1 MYNSNNNNE
10 KGVSLLIYYKVFLI
24 FLILKGCQEG
34 IGDAKNVAVTVDKEV
49 LERESRIYGRSE
61 NRTLSKY
68 EETIN
73 RCALAC
79 CEEDVSLLKD
89 RKKLFNLA
97 REKADSEGYSYKK
110 QRSRSKVMKKWTR
123 KLQNVRSWCAT
134 NVSDELRS
142 WWRIWKV
149 PQIP

>member
-89 RKKLFNLA
+89 RKKLILKDTVTRNRDLDQ
-97 REKADSEGYSYKK
+97 KCS
-110 QRSRSKVMKKWTR
+110 VMKKWTR

-142 WWRIWKV
+142 WWRI
-149 PQIP
+149 

>member
-61 NRTLSKY
+61 NRTLSKH

-110 QRSRSKVMKKWTR
+110 QRSRSKVFGDEKWTR

-142 WWRIWKV
+142 WWRI
-149 PQIP
+149 

>member
-1 MYNSNNNNE
+1 M
-10 KGVSLLIYYKVFLI
+10 
-24 FLILKGCQEG
+24 
-34 IGDAKNVAVTVDKEV
+34 AVTVDKEV
-49 LERESRIYGRSE
+49 MERESRIYGRSD

-97 REKADSEGYSYKK
+97 REKADSEGYSYRK
-110 QRSRSKVMKKWTR
+110 QRSRSKVFGDEKMDKELSCKTSEIG
-123 KLQNVRSWCAT
+123 VRPTSAT
-134 NVSDELRS
+134 N
-142 WWRIWKV
+142 
-149 PQIP
+149 